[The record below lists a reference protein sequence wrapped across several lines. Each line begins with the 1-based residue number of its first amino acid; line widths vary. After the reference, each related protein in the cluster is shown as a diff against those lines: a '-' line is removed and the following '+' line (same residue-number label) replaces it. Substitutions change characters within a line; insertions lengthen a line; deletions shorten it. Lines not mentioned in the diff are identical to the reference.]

1 MLICVVG
8 ESSITEAQAE
18 AACASIEDPSDRKD
32 CVYDIF
38 GHPRHWY
45 GWSVLGCWRL
55 IIDCYSNGRET
66 KKKKEKKRLCLLE
79 HSIYIFIHVDLRCW

>member
-32 CVYDIF
+32 CVYDILATQA
-38 GHPRHWY
+38 RY
-45 GWSVLGCWRL
+45 GWRL

-66 KKKKEKKRLCLLE
+66 ITEKK
-79 HSIYIFIHVDLRCW
+79 